1 MRSTM
6 KRWLSL
12 TTVRNDNG
20 NNYCLALGSMCNIVW
35 CNCNQLEI
43 IMEAK
48 LIAMNLTVIIIS
60 VILTLYVTL

>member
-1 MRSTM
+1 MLYSINPNE
-6 KRWLSL
+6 
-12 TTVRNDNG
+12 VYING
-20 NNYCLALGSMCNIVW
+20 NNYCLSLGSMYNIVR

>member
-1 MRSTM
+1 
-6 KRWLSL
+6 
-12 TTVRNDNG
+12 
-20 NNYCLALGSMCNIVW
+20 VW

>member
-1 MRSTM
+1 M
-6 KRWLSL
+6 KNVLNYVKEKRGL
-12 TTVRNDNG
+12 NNG
-20 NNYCLALGSMCNIVW
+20 NNYCFALGNMRDIVW